1 MREDWDAMV
10 DAAAAEAEEEEGGA
24 AQGEKEKRAGG
35 KASGAA
41 AGGVPSKPTVE
52 VRDFVEVMMGAQG
65 VTADALRARIAGDAA
80 STETAAAAA
89 STAAAPQQQQQVPR
103 SVGVVPPRR
112 EIEYL
117 RRYYRNEAGI
127 KNEFQQAR
135 IRGN

>member
-1 MREDWDAMV
+1 MV

-41 AGGVPSKPTVE
+41 AGGLPAKPTVE

-80 STETAAAAA
+80 ATETAAAAA
-89 STAAAPQQQQQVPR
+89 STSATPQQQQQQQVLR

>member
-1 MREDWDAMV
+1 MV
-10 DAAAAEAEEEEGGA
+10 DAAAAEAEEEEEEGGA

-35 KASGAA
+35 KATSGAA
-41 AGGVPSKPTVE
+41 AGGLPAKPTVE

-80 STETAAAAA
+80 STETAAAATSA
-89 STAAAPQQQQQVPR
+89 TPQQQQQQQVPR

-117 RRYYRNEAGI
+117 RRYYRNEAGM